1 MELRAYQLEALRAVL
16 REWRTVKRTLLVLPT
31 GTGKTIVF
39 SHLAKRLTDAGKRVL
54 ILAHREEL
62 IDQAID
68 KLYRATGIFASKE
81 MAKYQANRGAGVV
94 VGSVQ
99 TLAGARLESWPADHF
114 DVIIVDEAHHT
125 VAETYMAI
133 IERFSTAR
141 VLGVTAT
148 PDRGDEVGLKK
159 AYDSIA
165 YQYRLGKAI
174 KEGYLS
180 KVKALTIPLEIEMKT
195 VKIQA
200 GDFSA
205 REAGAVLDPYLEQIA
220 DAMDIYCRQRKTVV
234 FLPLIATS
242 QRLAAMLAARG
253 ARVAEING
261 KSPDRREILQDF
273 SAGKYHVL
281 CNSMLLTEGWDEPS
295 VDCIVCLRPTKIRAL
310 YAQIVGRGMR
320 LHPGK
325 SDLLLLDF
333 LWHTAR
339 HHLCRPGSLVAE
351 NDLADRMANRD
362 PGEEYDLLEGAEEA
376 ERDATAE
383 REQSLAR
390 KLDEMRHRKKK
401 LVDPLQFSI
410 SICDTDLADYVPAF
424 GWEHDPA
431 TEAQRTAL
439 ERAGI
444 DHAAVET
451 KGHAAAIMDTLSR
464 RREDGLATPKQVRLL
479 EQRGFER
486 VGLWT
491 FDRATSMISQLA
503 RNNWRVSPIMR
514 QLGAMQ

>member
-39 SHLAKRLTDAGKRVL
+39 SHLAKRLTDAGKRVM

-114 DVIIVDEAHHT
+114 DVLIIDEAHHT
-125 VAETYMAI
+125 LADTYIAI

-141 VLGVTAT
+141 LLGVTAT
-148 PDRGDEVGLKK
+148 PDRGDKKGLQKV
-159 AYDSIA
+159 YDSIA

-174 KEGYLS
+174 KEGHLAP
-180 KVKALTIPLEIEMKT
+180 VKALTLPLEIDLSSVRT
-195 VKIQA
+195 QA

-205 REAGAVLDPYLEQIA
+205 SDTGHALEPYLDSIA
-220 DAMDIYCRQRKTVV
+220 DAMALQCFGRKTVA
-234 FLPLIATS
+234 FLPLIVTS
-242 QRLAAMLAARG
+242 KALTAKLQARG
-253 ARVAEING
+253 VRAAEING
-261 KSPDRREILQDF
+261 TSKDRREILQDF

-325 SDLLLLDF
+325 SHLLLLDF

-339 HHLCRPGSLVAE
+339 HQLCRPGSLVAE

-362 PGEEYDLLEGAEEA
+362 PGEGYDLLEGAEEA

>member
-16 REWRTVKRTLLVLPT
+16 FQWRTVRRTLLVLPT

-39 SHLAKRLTDAGKRVL
+39 SHLAKRLAEAGKRVL

-68 KLYRATGIFASKE
+68 KLHRATGICASKE
-81 MAKYQANRGAGVV
+81 MAKHKADRGASVV
-94 VGSVQ
+94 VASVQ
-99 TLAGARLESWPADHF
+99 TLTGDRLASWPADHF
-114 DVIIVDEAHHT
+114 DVLIIDEAHHT
-125 VAETYMAI
+125 LADTYMAI
-133 IERFSTAR
+133 IGQFSTAR
-141 VLGVTAT
+141 LLGVTAT
-148 PDRGDEVGLKK
+148 PDRGDKKGLQKV
-159 AYDSIA
+159 YDSIA

-174 KEGYLS
+174 KEGHLAP
-180 KVKALTIPLEIEMKT
+180 VKALTLPLEIDLSKVRT
-195 VKIQA
+195 QA

-205 REAGAVLDPYLEQIA
+205 REAGDALGPYLEQIA
-220 DAMDIYCRQRKTVV
+220 DAMDIHCRQRKTVV
-234 FLPLIATS
+234 FLPLISTS
-242 QRLAAMLAARG
+242 QRLAAMLSARG

-273 SAGKYHVL
+273 SEGKYHVL

-325 SDLLLLDF
+325 DHLLLLDF

-339 HHLCRPGSLVAE
+339 HQLCRPGSLVAE
-351 NDLADRMANRD
+351 NDMADRMATRD
-362 PGEEYDLLEGAEEA
+362 PGAEYDLLEGAEEA

-383 REQSLAR
+383 REEKLAR
-390 KLDEMRHRKKK
+390 KLAEMRHRKKK
-401 LVDPLQFSI
+401 LVDPLQYAI

-424 GWEHDPA
+424 GWEREPM
-431 TEAQRTAL
+431 TEAQRNAL
-439 ERAGI
+439 DSAGI
-444 DHAAVET
+444 DHGAIET
-451 KGHAAAIMDTLSR
+451 KGHASAIMDVLKR

-491 FDRATSMISQLA
+491 FDRASAMITRLA
-503 RNNWRVSPIMR
+503 QNNWRVTPLMR
-514 QLGAMQ
+514 QLGA

>member
-1 MELRAYQLEALRAVL
+1 VL
-16 REWRTVKRTLLVLPT
+16 REWRTVRRTLLVLPT

-39 SHLAKRLTDAGKRVL
+39 SHLAKRLTEAGKRVL

-68 KLYRATGIFASKE
+68 KLHRATGICASKE
-81 MAKYQANRGAGVV
+81 MAKHKADRGASVV
-94 VGSVQ
+94 VASVQ
-99 TLAGARLESWPADHF
+99 TLTGDRLASWPAEHF
-114 DVIIVDEAHHT
+114 DVLIIDEAHHT
-125 VAETYMAI
+125 VADTYMRI
-133 IERFSTAR
+133 IARFAKAR

-148 PDRGDEVGLKK
+148 PDRGDEVGLKH

-165 YQYRLGKAI
+165 YQYRLSKAI

-180 KVKALTIPLEIEMKT
+180 KVKALTIPLDIEMKT

-220 DAMDIYCRQRKTVV
+220 DAMDIHCRQRRTVV

-242 QRLAAMLAARG
+242 QRLAAMLSARG

-273 SAGKYHVL
+273 AEGKYHVL

-325 SDLLLLDF
+325 DHLLLLDF
-333 LWHTAR
+333 LWHTAN
-339 HHLCRPGSLVAE
+339 HQLCRPGSLWRASS
-351 NDLADRMANRD
+351 RKC
-362 PGEEYDLLEGAEEA
+362 GI
-376 ERDATAE
+376 
-383 REQSLAR
+383 AR
-390 KLDEMRHRKKK
+390 K
-401 LVDPLQFSI
+401 
-410 SICDTDLADYVPAF
+410 
-424 GWEHDPA
+424 
-431 TEAQRTAL
+431 
-439 ERAGI
+439 
-444 DHAAVET
+444 
-451 KGHAAAIMDTLSR
+451 
-464 RREDGLATPKQVRLL
+464 
-479 EQRGFER
+479 
-486 VGLWT
+486 
-491 FDRATSMISQLA
+491 
-503 RNNWRVSPIMR
+503 NW
-514 QLGAMQ
+514 